1 MTEAAVGDIERRAAS
16 LRRHVIRQAAGKGEG
31 YVGQGMQSADI
42 FAALFFNEMNW
53 SGQRL
58 DDPERDRFLLS
69 VGHYAIALYA
79 VLAEAGALSEEQLS
93 TYGADG
99 SHLTLG
105 AEPGDVPGVEF
116 AGGSLGQGLGV
127 GAGLQLHVGR
137 RAAGGCSLGGGDVR
151 CSCRAHQPG
160 QHRRRQPDSGGRAVG
175 PRGLAGGREVP
186 GVRVACPRRRRS
198 RHTGAVECASC
209 GTGAERAAVLSRRA
223 HDHRPGIGDAPF
235 EAARALRSHQAR
247 RLGAGHDR
255 GRSVRRVRGGQFMT
269 ETERTLVQPDA
280 PVRGATP
287 PDGAAAQM
295 GMSPRGS
302 GFSRALL
309 AAAETRPEVVGV
321 TADLARYTDMMEFA
335 RRHPDRMINVGMA
348 EQNLVAVSAGLAMA
362 GLVPVATTFATFLT
376 RRAQDFTVMQ
386 VALPQLPVVLVG
398 CVPGITQAFGPS
410 HASIDDLAA
419 MRATPGMT
427 VIDPCDPV
435 EQEQATAAALG
446 MGRPV
451 YLRKLVGREP
461 VLLDPDRHPF
471 RIGKAT
477 TLRAGGDVAIVASS
491 IMVKEALEAAD
502 RLQQSGVAASVTN
515 VSTLKPFDEDTIL
528 ELAERCGAVVTAEN
542 HSVVGGLFS
551 AVSETLARAGVRAM
565 VQPVG
570 VQDEYPDF
578 GSVEHLQVRHGL
590 TSQAVVAAA
599 ESVLQRRDARDV
611 TTKGT

>member
-53 SGQRL
+53 SGQHL

-127 GAGLQLHVGR
+127 AAGL
-137 RAAGGCSLGGGDVR
+137 AW
-151 CSCRAHQPG
+151 
-160 QHRRRQPDSGGRAVG
+160 
-175 PRGLAGGREVP
+175 GLRSTGS
-186 GVRVACPRRRRS
+186 RS
-198 RHTGAVECASC
+198 RVFNYMSDGELQEGAVWEAAMFAAHA
-209 GTGAERAAVLSRRA
+209 GLTNLVNIVDVNRTQADGPLVLEVEPVAEKFRAFGWHAHDVDGHDIPAVLSALRAAREQSEQPSCLVMHTTIGQGSETLRSRPRA
-223 HDHRPGIGDAPF
+223 HF
-235 EAARALRSHQAR
+235 
-247 RLGAGHDR
+247 
-255 GRSVRRVRGGQFMT
+255 VRIKPDDWAQVMT
-269 ETERTLVQPDA
+269 E
-280 PVRGATP
+280 
-287 PDGAAAQM
+287 M
-295 GMSPRGS
+295 GMSSRGS

-435 EQEQATAAALG
+435 EQEQATAAALDL
-446 MGRPV
+446 GRPV

-461 VLLDPDRHPF
+461 VLLDPDKHPF

-477 TLRAGGDVAIVASS
+477 TLRAGGDVAILASS

-528 ELAERCGAVVTAEN
+528 QLAEKCGAVVTAEN

-551 AVSETLARAGVRAM
+551 AVSETLSRAGVGA
-565 VQPVG
+565 VVEAVG
-570 VQDEYPDF
+570 VRDEYPVF
-578 GSVEHLQVRHGL
+578 GSVEHLQQRHGL
-590 TSQAVVAAA
+590 TADAVVSAAGSA
-599 ESVLQRRDARDV
+599 LRRRDARRR
-611 TTKGT
+611 